1 MDWIGYMASPPKEKQ
16 VPTSGKAPSPFVSSP
31 LRFSPS
37 SEPPSALK
45 NLFSSIAASMP
56 SLKRDLAISESE
68 KSPQQFVQECF
79 FGAITLT
86 VLLEAILASSLY
98 FATVNY
104 GFELL
109 TSAILLLAGLPVFFY
124 LAFQFNLY
132 QPHVSSIRRGKKIDQ
147 EIVFAGRHLLIGLRS
162 GMTLFDAM
170 LGISQDYGQVSRE
183 FNKVVEKITLGVPA
197 TAAIHEVADHCP
209 SAYMR
214 RLLLQMAN
222 SLTSGSDLADSL
234 ESVLNQLAKEQVI
247 QLKAY
252 GQKLNP
258 LVMFY
263 MLFGVIIPSLGVAFL
278 IIIFS
283 LVGSNIGISGTG
295 LLAGVF
301 GIVLITQLM
310 FLSVVENSRP
320 SFDL

>member
-1 MDWIGYMASPPKEKQ
+1 MAPAKEKTTTPPGQ
-16 VPTSGKAPSPFVSSP
+16 APSPFVSSP
-31 LRFSPS
+31 LRFAS
-37 SEPPSALK
+37 SAEPPSALK
-45 NLFSSIAASMP
+45 NFFSSIAASMP
-56 SLKRDLAISESE
+56 SLKRDLAIAESQ
-68 KSPQQFVQECF
+68 KSPQMFVQECF
-79 FGAITLT
+79 FGAAALMA
-86 VLLEAILASSLY
+86 VLEVILASSLY

-104 GFELL
+104 GLELL
-109 TSAILLLAGLPVFFY
+109 TSVILLSLGLPVFFY

-132 QPHVSSIRRGKKIDQ
+132 QPHVASIRRGKKIDQ
-147 EIVFAGRHLLIGLRS
+147 EIVFAGRHLLIGMRS

-170 LGISQDYGQVSRE
+170 LGVSQDYGQVSRE
-183 FNKVVEKITLGVPA
+183 FNKIVEKITLGVPA

-222 SLTSGSDLADSL
+222 SLTSGSDIADSL
-234 ESVLNQLAKEQVI
+234 ESVLEQLAKEQVI

-295 LLAGVF
+295 LLAGIF

-310 FLSVVENSRP
+310 FLSIVENSRP